1 MKHWHN
7 VYIHFQSAIGVLYE
21 VKGFIWQQQWS
32 RPKFMQIIL
41 SFLWEYNDGILKYM
55 NLIMKLIQMK
65 DNLAKGPCIN
75 VAI

>member
-1 MKHWHN
+1 M
-7 VYIHFQSAIGVLYE
+7 
-21 VKGFIWQQQWS
+21 QQQWS

-55 NLIMKLIQMK
+55 NLIMKLIQVI

-75 VAI
+75 VAIWSMPI

>member
-21 VKGFIWQQQWS
+21 VKGFIWQ

-55 NLIMKLIQMK
+55 NLIMKLIQMI
-65 DNLAKGPCIN
+65 DNLAKGACIN